1 MGIYLF
7 VIGAFDL
14 KFRGEYNKHA
24 QLWMESIHCQ
34 LVGSL
39 AILSTEVS
47 VLLLTFLTLEKYIC
61 IVYPFRCLRP
71 GKCRTITALILI
83 WIIGLIVALIP
94 LSNKEFF
101 KNYYGTNG
109 VCFPLHSE
117 DTESFAAQIYSVTIF
132 LGKKLSIISLSIQKL
147 EHITIWITLCL
158 MFINFYFKS
167 SNQFFSLA

>member
-24 QLWMESIHCQ
+24 QMWIESFHCQ

-47 VLLLTFLTLEKYIC
+47 VLLLTFLTVEKYIC
-61 IVYPFRCLRP
+61 IVYPFQFLRP
-71 GKCRTITALILI
+71 RKCRTITMLILI
-83 WIIGLIVALIP
+83 WIIGVIVAFVP

-101 KNYYGTNG
+101 KNYYGNNG

-117 DTESFAAQIYSVTIF
+117 DSESIGAKIYSVTIF
-132 LGKKLSIISLSIQKL
+132 LGKKFCIMSLFIQML
-147 EHITIWITLCL
+147 
-158 MFINFYFKS
+158 
-167 SNQFFSLA
+167 Q